1 MQALPWLALERLQ
14 IPSDLGSL
22 WGGEG
27 IKSTQ
32 QAFRHEGGFRFTF
45 TDLDSALFLSSL
57 PNIKIQGWVRFLDPP
72 LMNRPLTH
80 TGENATTAKPT
91 SVDQPGRIRFHLL
104 VTMVD
109 IVT

>member
-27 IKSTQ
+27 IKSTK
-32 QAFRHEGGFRFTF
+32 QAFRHEVGFRFTF

-57 PNIKIQGWVRFLDPP
+57 PNIKIQGWVEPGEDDPV
-72 LMNRPLTH
+72 
-80 TGENATTAKPT
+80 NANPHGRTDALAKPN
-91 SVDQPGRIRFHLL
+91 IL
-104 VTMVD
+104 
-109 IVT
+109 IVGFRGWV

>member
-57 PNIKIQGWVRFLDPP
+57 PNIKIQGWVKGRQAHGLVYH
-72 LMNRPLTH
+72 LGRPETH
-80 TGENATTAKPT
+80 
-91 SVDQPGRIRFHLL
+91 QPREQESPVRAR
-104 VTMVD
+104 
-109 IVT
+109 

>member
-57 PNIKIQGWVRFLDPP
+57 PNIKIQGWVE
-72 LMNRPLTH
+72 
-80 TGENATTAKPT
+80 G
-91 SVDQPGRIRFHLL
+91 PGHAQWIG
-104 VTMVD
+104 T
-109 IVT
+109 

>member
-57 PNIKIQGWVRFLDPP
+57 PNIKIQGWVEGQIGFGFKNSVGCPA
-72 LMNRPLTH
+72 TH
-80 TGENATTAKPT
+80 
-91 SVDQPGRIRFHLL
+91 QQ
-104 VTMVD
+104 
-109 IVT
+109 